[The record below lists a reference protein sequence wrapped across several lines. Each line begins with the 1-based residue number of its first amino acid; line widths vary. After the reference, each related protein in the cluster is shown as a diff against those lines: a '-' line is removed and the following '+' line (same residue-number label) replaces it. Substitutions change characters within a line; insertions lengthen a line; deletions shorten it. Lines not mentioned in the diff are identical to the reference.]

1 MSNSR
6 IAIVAA
12 DERVGTGYKSQLESI
27 FDKEIEIVLLNLK
40 DDPELFLG
48 FDLILAAS
56 AAIYE
61 SVKKKAPLN
70 ARIVMVIRN
79 INTLELYK
87 VFNIESGST
96 ALVVSNYLHAAEE
109 TVNLLTELGLNH
121 IKYIPYCPDTKLT
134 ESVLSSIG
142 LAITAGA
149 SHFVPPGI
157 KRVVDLGLKVID
169 ISTVLEIIINLGLP
183 LQRINLFTFRYM
195 KEFIALNR
203 KISDLKSRLVAVLD
217 ASSDGLV
224 ALDLE
229 GSIIFNNNNLKI
241 FLPGNRAINVGENI
255 TKYIKDNNILNFIKD
270 FDSRE
275 SDVFHINKKD
285 VMVYKNYLR
294 SGEKNI
300 GTVISFSYVS
310 QIQDMEKEIRKKLN
324 NKGYMAK
331 YDFSDIIGFSKSI
344 KTATDMTKKVAKTD
358 LSALLLGE
366 NGTGKELFAQA
377 IHRNSSRREGPF
389 VAVNFA
395 ALSESLI
402 ESELFGYEEGAFT
415 GAKKGGKLGLFELA
429 HMGTIFLDEIGDA
442 PLNVQARLL
451 RVIQEKEV
459 LRVGGMSPI
468 PVDVRVI
475 AATNKD
481 LKELIKINM
490 FRKDLYYR
498 LNTITIRI
506 PPLRERKEDIP
517 YIIDY
522 YMKSLNAKKI
532 FTGDA
537 IKMLYEYNW
546 PGNVRE
552 LENLIHYGVEIVD
565 SDVIDIC
572 DLPMDIRM
580 DSEDIKDEETGTS
593 EDFVNTLGR
602 YGNVKIYKLILSE
615 LKLAE
620 DTYKKASRSYLVGSL
635 VRKSVPMTDNILR
648 RILGELEELEC
659 ISIGSTKQGTCITQ
673 KGKEALEKL
682 KNSLKEE

>member
-12 DERVGTGYKSQLESI
+12 DERVGKGYKSQLEGI

-61 SVKKKAPLN
+61 NVKKKAPLN
-70 ARIVMVIRN
+70 AKIVMVIRN

-121 IKYIPYCPDTKLT
+121 IKYIPYCPDTKL
-134 ESVLSSIG
+134 EQSVLSSID

-149 SHFVPPGI
+149 SHFIPSMI

-169 ISTVLEIIINLGLP
+169 ISTVLEIIISLGLP

-203 KISDLKSRLVAVLD
+203 KISDLKSRLVTVLD
-217 ASSDGLV
+217 ASSDGLI

-241 FLPGNRAINVGENI
+241 FLPGSRAINVGENI
-255 TKYIKDNNILNFIKD
+255 SKYIKDNNILNFIKD

-285 VMVYKNYLR
+285 IMVYKNYLR
-294 SGEKNI
+294 SGEKI
-300 GTVISFSYVS
+300 TGTVISFSYVS
-310 QIQDMEKEIRKKLN
+310 EIQDMEKEIRKKLN

-344 KTATDMTKKVAKTD
+344 KTATDMTKKVARTD

-395 ALSESLI
+395 ALSENLI

-429 HMGTIFLDEIGDA
+429 HIGTIFLDEIGDA
-442 PLNVQARLL
+442 PLSVQARLL

-498 LNTITIRI
+498 LNTITIKI

-522 YMKSLNAKKI
+522 YMNNLNAKKI
-532 FTGDA
+532 FTDDA
-537 IKMLYEYNW
+537 IKMLSEYNW

-565 SDVIDIC
+565 GDVIDIC

-580 DSEDIKDEETGTS
+580 DSEDIKDKEEGFS
-593 EDFVNTLGR
+593 ENIVDTLGR

-620 DTYKKASRSYLVGSL
+620 DIYKKASRSYLVDRLLKKG
-635 VRKSVPMTDNILR
+635 VPMTDNILR

-659 ISIGSTKQGTCITQ
+659 ISIGSTKQGTCVTQ
-673 KGKEALEKL
+673 KGKETLEKL
-682 KNSLKEE
+682 KNTLKEE